1 MYMNLWSLISFLRQS
16 TFICH
21 CYLQILIENRNVYFL
36 FPIKLDK
43 LYGISWKY
51 ILTRETFLFSHR
63 SRRSWYTIEID
74 KHDSMMEVISTRRYE
89 ARTHPGILV
98 DPEKSI
104 ATVKEEEWET
114 RKKKEITTTRQIE
127 TRVKRQVV
135 LEDGEVVVD
144 SGPLVTT
151 NTTEDVEQ
159 QEHTTKERRTTGDEP
174 KEVEWPI
181 GGKGEG
187 IVQKELNE
195 TVVRSREE
203 IEERLETED
212 RQQLGDISDEA
223 YLQAIRSNKG
233 DLRIALAESSK
244 QLAPQTGPR
253 VVHHSTRSN
262 KVVDT
267 ETTLERSELKAN
279 GQIVTEKK
287 KTIEHEEIKD
297 DEVPDGK
304 EGNGDNASETRKESF
319 QRFVKTRDED
329 IVDYVSGGERIARE
343 MRYVSETTEGERIGD
358 WPPPPSTMRTHRL
371 HKQGSVGEGTPASR
385 KDALTKKPLDMEEE
399 DEARKF
405 ETSKWLESHFG
416 SDSRSS
422 HGSLDEDPPIHTG
435 TNTSFINV
443 TMKSCNTRDRDFQN
457 SNSSRPQRRTS
468 GRDSSSPVG
477 YFQGISEWS
486 ERHQTTEKN
495 NHVKTSSPDQ
505 YINGKSK
512 DNFPSDNTRN
522 HVESYSRTLETK
534 RHQERQDSSEH
545 QRNGAPS
552 PPLRRRVRE
561 QKSEEKCSYETTNR
575 TSSPVLVVQRT
586 WESRNKDVQNQKMDR
601 EIRRQSPEVKPKTLY
616 VPRSRSISPIP
627 RATSPK
633 KDKKI
638 FEQENTRTS
647 KTSGQSKYK
656 IGESF
661 RKLVGK
667 LRSASSERKN
677 KKSGSSTSQVTQ
689 TDDTPTYMQ
698 YNSVDKNIPLGP
710 DYDLDD
716 KPPERP
722 PRSPRNNT
730 PVSHNIKT
738 TKMHDYNS
746 KEQWHRNESVPPVQR
761 YYLGEDPFGG
771 SIYGK
776 EKGYENSKPHGRH
789 RTSGKSGIET
799 EYSVESN
806 SLGRFSK
813 SASRLSSEYEREEHF
828 RSTQTLPRKLHTSGH
843 SERRRQISR
852 NHLNESRITKN
863 QVNDSRN
870 GNHSNEF
877 NGIRNGNHLIEIRGG
892 NYLNEIRSGNNH
904 LETRNG
910 NNHLE
915 MRNGNNHFETRNG
928 NHFETRNG
936 NHYEIRNGNE
946 SKFGSL
952 LSSKLGNNQRYGSMI
967 NIHFKNN
974 VGHAKPVQTLL
985 QGPTKPDR
993 TYKSSLSR
1001 SKSFNVEA
1009 NRNYSDRYSPST
1021 HYKSNSQLNRLD
1033 ETPPLKSPGILASI
1047 SRSNRDLKQD
1057 F

>member
-1 MYMNLWSLISFLRQS
+1 MGSWLMILIIRQDFQDKLWGIMEIYSDARNFSFL
-16 TFICH
+16 TDH
-21 CYLQILIENRNVYFL
+21 DEV
-36 FPIKLDK
+36 
-43 LYGISWKY
+43 G
-51 ILTRETFLFSHR
+51 
-63 SRRSWYTIEID
+63 TIEID

-98 DPEKSI
+98 DPKKSI

-174 KEVEWPI
+174 QEVEWPT

-253 VVHHSTRSN
+253 VVHHTTRSN

-371 HKQGSVGEGTPASR
+371 HKQGSPAEGTPASR
-385 KDALTKKPLDMEEE
+385 KDALTKKTLDLEEE

-422 HGSLDEDPPIHTG
+422 HGSIDDEPPIHTG

-443 TMKSCNTRDRDFQN
+443 TMKSCNTRERDFQN
-457 SNSSRPQRRTS
+457 SNSSRPPRRTS

-486 ERHQTTEKN
+486 ERHQEKN
-495 NHVKTSSPDQ
+495 NHVRTSSPDQ
-505 YINGKSK
+505 YINGKS
-512 DNFPSDNTRN
+512 NNNCFTSDNTRN
-522 HVESYSRTLETK
+522 HVESYSRTLESK
-534 RHQERQDSSEH
+534 RHQERQEPLEH

-561 QKSEEKCSYETTNR
+561 QKSEEKSSYESTGR

-586 WESRNKDVQNQKMDR
+586 WESRSKDVQNQKLDR
-601 EIRRQSPEVKPKTLY
+601 EIRKPSPEVKPKTIY

-633 KDKKI
+633 KERKI
-638 FEQENTRTS
+638 VEQENTRS
-647 KTSGQSKYK
+647 PKSSGQSKYK

-667 LRSASSERKN
+667 LRSASTERKN

-710 DYDLDD
+710 DYDLED

-738 TKMHDYNS
+738 TKMNDYNS

-813 SASRLSSEYEREEHF
+813 STSRLSSEYEREEHF
-828 RSTQTLPRKLHTSGH
+828 RTTQTLPRKLHT

-852 NHLNESRITKN
+852 NHLNESKTK
-863 QVNDSRN
+863 NDSRN
-870 GNHSNEF
+870 GNH
-877 NGIRNGNHLIEIRGG
+877 
-892 NYLNEIRSGNNH
+892 LNEIRSGNHLEMRNGVNH
-904 LETRNG
+904 LEMRNG

-915 MRNGNNHFETRNG
+915 MRNGNHLNEIRNG
-928 NHFETRNG
+928 SHLEIRNNG
-936 NHYEIRNGNE
+936 NNHLEIRNGNGFNE
-946 SKFGSL
+946 SRFGSL
-952 LSSKLGNNQRYGSMI
+952 LSSKLGHPQRYGSMI
-967 NIHFKNN
+967 NISFKNN
-974 VGHAKPVQTLL
+974 VGHPKPVQTLV

-1047 SRSNRDLKQD
+1047 SRSNRDLFKNGKHD